1 MKAVYWL
8 PVACLAGLIVGS
20 WSAREELRAF
30 TAHEKDEKA
39 KSAEKKPEGFD
50 AFARMVKIP
59 ETARRHHHRPGV
71 RKDRPAQ
78 PKSAI
83 ALTNAPVAQV
93 VAPAAT
99 NAVAGTSTVAR
110 TGNRWSQMSPEDLR
124 ARIAEA
130 QELWGT
136 RVDIARANWKSKLKL
151 TGEAEKAFDA
161 ALQEMNEK
169 LYDSVSALATLLA
182 QQEKMTPELGL
193 RLMGDSTTILAE
205 TYDKI
210 GTCVAPE
217 MRETVSE
224 MQVFDFIDPGVA
236 EPLIDVQGKLEGFH
250 MGPPGGRGR

>member
-30 TAHEKDEKA
+30 TAHEKEEKA

-59 ETARRHHHRPGV
+59 ETARRRHHRPGM
-71 RKDRPAQ
+71 RKDRPTQ

-93 VAPAAT
+93 KVAAPAAT
-99 NAVAGTSTVAR
+99 NAVEGTSTVAR
-110 TGNRWSQMSPEDLR
+110 VEDRHMSPEDLR

-151 TGEAEKAFDA
+151 MGEAEKAFDA

-210 GTCVAPE
+210 GACVAPE

>member
-59 ETARRHHHRPGV
+59 ETARRRHHRPGM
-71 RKDRPAQ
+71 RKDRPTQ

-93 VAPAAT
+93 KVAAPAAT
-99 NAVAGTSTVAR
+99 NAVEGTSTVAR
-110 TGNRWSQMSPEDLR
+110 VEDRHMSPEDLR

-130 QELWGT
+130 QELWGA

-169 LYDSVSALATLLA
+169 LYDSVSTLATLLA

-193 RLMGDSTTILAE
+193 RLMGDTTTILAE

-210 GTCVAPE
+210 GACVAPE
-217 MRETVSE
+217 MRTTVSE

-236 EPLIDVQGKLEGFH
+236 EPLIDVQGKLEGFR
-250 MGPPGGRGR
+250 MEPPGGKGR